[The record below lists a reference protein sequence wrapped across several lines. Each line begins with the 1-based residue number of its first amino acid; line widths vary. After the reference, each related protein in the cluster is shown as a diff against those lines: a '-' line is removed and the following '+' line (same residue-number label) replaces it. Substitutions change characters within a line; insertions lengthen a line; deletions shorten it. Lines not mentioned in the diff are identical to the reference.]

1 MAKRSQD
8 HIQLADQHLAGQS
21 DSQLKQKKQ
30 KLNGESVSDNAP
42 KEPTKEERKEKKRRR
57 KLEKGSKLSKGSTD
71 INVPEAPFGD
81 LKAASPAAPSAAV
94 TSNNHESTRGG
105 ENGDKVNGRKDPA
118 NKALAKVARKEAKR
132 KDKTRSSATEDEG
145 KAVRKRG
152 ENSGRKKER
161 EQSEQGVSESYYEDP
176 ALSALAQDNVDA
188 FLSSS
193 AISTRDPRSTA
204 PLRPIFEFSYLPRHI
219 NPSPSSFASFKSP
232 TPIQAAAWPFLLS
245 GRDVVGVAETGS
257 GKTFA
262 FGLPLIHHLKSMVT
276 DQKSTRS
283 VVRAVVVSPTR
294 ELASQIYDQIC
305 LLATPAGLG
314 CSCLY
319 GGVPKDDQRAALKK
333 AQIIVATPGRLND
346 LIEEGAA
353 DLSQVRYLVLDEADR
368 MLDKGFEDAIR
379 QILSNTPPPSAGRQT
394 LMFTATWPPSVRDL
408 ASTFMKDP
416 VHIANGRDNPTG
428 ELRANIRIEQR
439 VEVVDPREKE
449 TRLLQLIKE
458 HNRKVNPKSRTTST
472 ASSSSSFSSSCR
484 ILIFALYKK
493 EASRLHSL
501 LLRHSLPSVSIHGD
515 MPQPARTASLSA
527 FRSGS
532 KPLLVATDVAARGL
546 DIPNVSLV
554 INVTFPL
561 TAEDYVHRIGRTGR
575 AGKDGLAITLFTE
588 HDKANSGALINV
600 LKAAGQEVPEE
611 LLKFGGT
618 VKKKGHEVYGNFYRD
633 VGGAGGGKTVGKKF
647 RFD

>member
-1 MAKRSQD
+1 MSTAGSRSEGAKLVTEID
-8 HIQLADQHLAGQS
+8 EVVIEDGQTGGV
-21 DSQLKQKKQ
+21 L
-30 KLNGESVSDNAP
+30 G
-42 KEPTKEERKEKKRRR
+42 KEVRK
-57 KLEKGSKLSKGSTD
+57 G
-71 INVPEAPFGD
+71 
-81 LKAASPAAPSAAV
+81 
-94 TSNNHESTRGG
+94 
-105 ENGDKVNGRKDPA
+105 
-118 NKALAKVARKEAKR
+118 AKR
-132 KDKTRSSATEDEG
+132 KDKSRDLGEQP
-145 KAVRKRG
+145 KAQMKEKRQKKSEKTG
-152 ENSGRKKER
+152 GAVKPKHGNST
-161 EQSEQGVSESYYEDP
+161 SYEEDP
-176 ALSALAQDNVDA
+176 ALTALTQENVDT
-188 FLSSS
+188 FFKDN
-193 AISTRDPRSTA
+193 AISVKDPTSTV
-204 PLRPIFEFSYLPRHI
+204 PLRPIFEFAYLPRHA
-219 NPSPSSFASFKSP
+219 NPSPSSFANFRSP

-262 FGLPLIHHLKSMVT
+262 FGIPLVHHLKAIVSS
-276 DQKSTRS
+276 QKPTKNTIQ
-283 VVRAVVVSPTR
+283 AVVVSPTR

-333 AQIIVATPGRLND
+333 SQIIIATPGRLND

-379 QILSNTPPPSAGRQT
+379 EILSNTPSPSDGRQT

-408 ASTFMKDP
+408 AATFMRDP
-416 VHIANGRDNPTG
+416 VHIAIGRDNPTG
-428 ELRANIRIEQR
+428 ELRANARIEQR
-439 VEVVDPREKE
+439 VEVLDPRAKE
-449 TRLLQLIKE
+449 TRLLQIIKD
-458 HNRKVNPKSRTTST
+458 HNRSRSKAKG
-472 ASSSSSFSSSCR
+472 ASIASPSR

-501 LLRHSLPSVSIHGD
+501 LLRNSLPAVSIHGD
-515 MPQPARTASLSA
+515 MPQHARTASLSA
-527 FRSGS
+527 FKSGE

-546 DIPNVSLV
+546 DIPDVALV
-554 INVTFPL
+554 LNVTFPL

-588 HDKANSGALINV
+588 HDKANSGGLINV
-600 LKAAGQEVPEE
+600 LKAAGQTVPEE

-633 VGGAGGGKTVGKKF
+633 VGGEGEKAVGKKI
-647 RFD
+647 RFDD

>member
-1 MAKRSQD
+1 MAKCPRDSTKSSD
-8 HIQLADQHLAGQS
+8 QLTRVTEVDIRTKKRKLNRELAG
-21 DSQLKQKKQ
+21 
-30 KLNGESVSDNAP
+30 NEAP
-42 KEPTKEERKEKKRRR
+42 KELTKEERKEKKRQR
-57 KLEKGSKLSKGSTD
+57 KLEKALKLSNEFKHVETPN
-71 INVPEAPFGD
+71 IAPKDSQVARF
-81 LKAASPAAPSAAV
+81 LAPSAAA
-94 TSNNHESTRGG
+94 TRETQESTRAGPR
-105 ENGDKVNGRKDPA
+105 GDEVAADTDHTCKTLARAARKAARREEKASSSKGNDEAKAVKKQKVRPRGTTDTEKTEHIVSDSYQEDPMLSAVAQHTVDDFLNRNAISIKDP
-118 NKALAKVARKEAKR
+118 K
-132 KDKTRSSATEDEG
+132 SS
-145 KAVRKRG
+145 
-152 ENSGRKKER
+152 
-161 EQSEQGVSESYYEDP
+161 
-176 ALSALAQDNVDA
+176 
-188 FLSSS
+188 
-193 AISTRDPRSTA
+193 A
-204 PLRPIFEFSYLPRHI
+204 PLRPIFEFSYLPQHT
-219 NPSPSSFASFKSP
+219 NPSPMSIANFKAP

-245 GRDVVGVAETGS
+245 GRDVIGVAETGS

-262 FGLPLIHHLKSMVT
+262 FGLPLVHHLRSMVT
-276 DQKSTRS
+276 GQNSTRS

-333 AQIIVATPGRLND
+333 AQIIIATPGRLND

-379 QILSNTPPPSAGRQT
+379 EILSNTPLPSAGRQT

-416 VHIANGRDNPTG
+416 VHIAIGRDNPTG
-428 ELRANIRIEQR
+428 DLRANDRIEQR
-439 VEVVDPREKE
+439 IEVLDPRGKE
-449 TRLLQLIKE
+449 NRLLQIIKD
-458 HNRKVNPKSRTTST
+458 HNKTKQKGKS
-472 ASSSSSFSSSCR
+472 ASSNSPSR

-501 LLRHSLPSVSIHGD
+501 LLRNSLPAVSIHGD
-515 MPQPARTASLSA
+515 MPQHARTASLSA
-527 FRSGS
+527 FKSG
-532 KPLLVATDVAARGL
+532 KTPLLVATDVAARGL
-546 DIPNVSLV
+546 DIPDVSLV

-575 AGKDGLAITLFTE
+575 AGKEGLAITLFTE

-600 LKAAGQEVPEE
+600 LKAAGQAVPEE

-618 VKKKGHEVYGNFYRD
+618 VKKKGHEVYGNFYKD
-633 VGGAGGGKTVGKKF
+633 VGGGDGEKTVGTKI
-647 RFD
+647 RFDD